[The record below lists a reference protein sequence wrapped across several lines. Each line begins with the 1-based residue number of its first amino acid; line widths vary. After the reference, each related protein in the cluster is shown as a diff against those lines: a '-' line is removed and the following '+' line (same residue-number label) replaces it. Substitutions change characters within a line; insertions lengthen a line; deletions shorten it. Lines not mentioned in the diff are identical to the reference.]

1 MAVQEQ
7 QIARFVDV
15 RNMLCA
21 QALML
26 IMHAVRDLP
35 AGSVLE
41 VRYNKRNV
49 HRDLAAW
56 AEVMEHE
63 IESVDEP
70 AAAPEEDAAATWKLY
85 LKVGEPS

>member
-1 MAVQEQ
+1 MTVQEA
-7 QIARFVDV
+7 IARSVDV

-26 IMHAVRDLP
+26 IMHACKELAP
-35 AGSVLE
+35 GNTLE

-49 HRDLAAW
+49 RRDLVAW

-63 IESVDEP
+63 IEGYEEP
-70 AAAPEEDAAATWKLY
+70 PAAPEEDPQGVWRLY
-85 LKVGEPS
+85 LKIGEPS